1 MWKPFSH
8 SLWRSCIPFCE
19 RKKKKDELKLNHREM
34 YNVSNGRRPI
44 PWSALCITSHRRTE
58 KSRRL
63 IHLHRGIQSCRD
75 IFWCSGM
82 GKKLRLVQCHEVQFK
97 PESVCPHHHS
107 VSWSTDRVLFRARN
121 VLNPPT
127 ALKFLLYWTAYL
139 GICSLRIT
147 VPEIVRHLPPNEL
160 GSNVH
165 EIIALF
171 FLLITEK
178 KGAFYTQI
186 ACHILEKS
194 DVSSPSVE
202 KYQAYNVLSYFW
214 LWKFPVFFRFLKAM
228 VDLFIVRNCFFFF
241 FLSLRYCIFLF
252 PPQCQ
257 VAYVYLRKIIGLT
270 WENEFMLAWP
280 LLHCH
285 IHFKWPRG
293 IICINKNELL
303 IGSFNCWGLIPL
315 F

>member
-107 VSWSTDRVLFRARN
+107 VSWSILIRKRN
-121 VLNPPT
+121 WGWNTWDFWKPVT
-127 ALKFLLYWTAYL
+127 
-139 GICSLRIT
+139 SLQI
-147 VPEIVRHLPPNEL
+147 
-160 GSNVH
+160 SNVKRMKPSW
-165 EIIALF
+165 AQNGF
-171 FLLITEK
+171 KKSTERS
-178 KGAFYTQI
+178 
-186 ACHILEKS
+186 IL
-194 DVSSPSVE
+194 
-202 KYQAYNVLSYFW
+202 
-214 LWKFPVFFRFLKAM
+214 
-228 VDLFIVRNCFFFF
+228 
-241 FLSLRYCIFLF
+241 
-252 PPQCQ
+252 
-257 VAYVYLRKIIGLT
+257 
-270 WENEFMLAWP
+270 
-280 LLHCH
+280 
-285 IHFKWPRG
+285 
-293 IICINKNELL
+293 
-303 IGSFNCWGLIPL
+303 
-315 F
+315 